1 MRKAEYLTTGD
12 VARALGYSP
21 TWVNRLD
28 AELKPERTANG
39 VRLYRADVVEEVR
52 AKRAAKAAR

>member
-1 MRKAEYLTTGD
+1 MKSAPYLTSGD

-21 TWVNRLD
+21 TWIARLD
-28 AELKPERTANG
+28 AELRPERTVG
-39 VRLYRADVVEEVR
+39 GQRLYRADVVEEVR